1 MALYALGLIV
11 LLVELARE
19 SPALGVSLLILAG
32 TVGDIHVSRKGESNL
47 GARPSVLRRTLCR
60 LGAQA
65 VVLALVLL
73 DIGGLGLA
81 LVSPVLFAPWVIINL
96 AVLVFGTLSW
106 SEEMRV
112 QSEGATAAHRQAE
125 QLRAEQRNAEER
137 LREAQRQEQAERLRQ
152 AELRE
157 AELRRCQE
165 EEERKAQRQEQA
177 ERLRYA
183 ELREAELRRS
193 QEEAEL
199 EAQRQEFAE
208 RLRQAERKKRE
219 AERRR
224 RTAEREA
231 QRARRESHTRVATQ
245 FRTDWWTVLGVG
257 PSASKDDIKR
267 NYRRKI
273 KECHPDRVVGLAPE
287 FLEVAEEHTKALN
300 EAYANAMRC
309 HAA

>member
-11 LLVELARE
+11 LLVEFARE
-19 SPALGVSLLILAG
+19 SPALGASLLILAG

-112 QSEGATAAHRQAE
+112 QREGATAAQRQAE

-137 LREAQRQEQAERLRQ
+137 LREAQRQEQAERFRQ

-165 EEERKAQRQEQA
+165 EEEREAQRQEQA
-177 ERLRYA
+177 ERLRDA

-193 QEEAEL
+193 QEKAEL

-208 RLRQAERKKRE
+208 RLRQAERQRRE

-224 RTAEREA
+224 ETAEREA
-231 QRARRESHTRVATQ
+231 ERARREAHRRVATR
-245 FRTDWWTVLGVG
+245 FRTDWWTVLGVA
-257 PSASKDDIKR
+257 PSASKDDIVR

-287 FLEVAEEHTKALN
+287 FIELAEEHTKALN
-300 EAYANAMRC
+300 EAYENAMRC